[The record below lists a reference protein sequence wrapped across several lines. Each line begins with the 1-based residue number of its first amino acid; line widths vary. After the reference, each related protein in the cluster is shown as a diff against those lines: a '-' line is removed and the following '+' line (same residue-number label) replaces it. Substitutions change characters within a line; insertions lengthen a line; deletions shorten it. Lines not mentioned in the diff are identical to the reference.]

1 MFLVL
6 PQPSLLWGSQKS
18 GQSCSPPALSQH
30 TALPPAASLTGWGWR
45 GAPKGGSL
53 ISLDLWTLIW
63 RWNNNDPRLLETLR
77 RLNDLMHIKRLDL
90 GPKQA
95 LHNCWLVFY
104 RSKKIL
110 LAFIQPV
117 LLLFTK
123 KGVVAPQFF
132 YGFLPILHLFHT
144 VTWFPTV
151 LAPGTGFVEDNFST
165 CGGSGVEGMVSG

>member
-6 PQPSLLWGSQKS
+6 PLTLPPLGKSEVRAELLTSGSESAHSFASCSVPHWLEVAGGSQ
-18 GQSCSPPALSQH
+18 GRL
-30 TALPPAASLTGWGWR
+30 LNLTG
-45 GAPKGGSL
+45 P
-53 ISLDLWTLIW
+53 LDTT
-63 RWNNNDPRLLETLR
+63 RDNNDPRLLETLK
-77 RLNDLMHIKRLDL
+77 RLNDLMHIKRLDP

-95 LHNCWLVFY
+95 LHNCSLVFY

-132 YGFLPILHLFHT
+132 FGFLPILHLFHT
-144 VTWFPTV
+144 VTWFPTF
-151 LAPGTGFVEDNFST
+151 LAQGTGFVEDNFSAR
-165 CGGSGVEGMVSG
+165 GGSRVEGVVWG